1 MYKEVVMKKISFVFL
16 FLLLTQVSVYA
27 EQRNPQVP
35 RISASTAYKKFM
47 NGDAILIDANPASTY
62 QKTHI
67 LGSINMP
74 NDGPED
80 IEKFR
85 SMPLSFAL
93 TDEIIV
99 YCM

>member
-1 MYKEVVMKKISFVFL
+1 MRRVVLILL
-16 FLLLTQVSVYA
+16 FLLTANVSVYA
-27 EQRNPQVP
+27 DQRNPQVS
-35 RISASTAYKKFM
+35 RISATTAYKKFM
-47 NGDAILIDANPASTY
+47 NGTAILIDANPSSTY
-62 QKTHI
+62 DKTHI

-74 NDGPED
+74 NDGPAD

-85 SMPLSFAL
+85 NTPLPFNL